1 MTSISFVVVPLP
13 LHSGL
18 FLPVVKSFLIP
29 SPPPPPLSPLPP
41 LLPGS
46 PPSPFSHSLSLP
58 PTLSLLL
65 VPSSFPLHSVGLKKL
80 DLMGGIFPISYELF
94 SLLDFLIQNDKNIV
108 LYIASLVLL
117 VFSDISPSPYF
128 LVYFF
133 DPGLFLFLSVH
144 CATSVD
150 LATPW
155 HCPIPWLQ
163 VPPPLPLM
171 AL

>member
-18 FLPVVKSFLIP
+18 FLPVVRSFLIP

-65 VPSSFPLHSVGLKKL
+65 VPSSFPIAFCGFEKVRSNGR
-80 DLMGGIFPISYELF
+80 DF
-94 SLLDFLIQNDKNIV
+94 SHFL
-108 LYIASLVLL
+108 
-117 VFSDISPSPYF
+117 
-128 LVYFF
+128 
-133 DPGLFLFLSVH
+133 
-144 CATSVD
+144 
-150 LATPW
+150 
-155 HCPIPWLQ
+155 
-163 VPPPLPLM
+163 
-171 AL
+171 